1 MEKEMMCQIQNRTGN
16 VDFLAR
22 LNSRLAAHFNYNE
35 NMNTAL
41 EMIGEYLHYDRV
53 HVVEVRNDMSLAI
66 LYEWHSKGLTFVD
79 YTVKSKE
86 LLSDRKLV
94 EQLYRYD
101 YITIDEADEACN
113 PEMKAQ
119 LGYQNGKKMILFPL
133 IESGTQFAFIAF
145 IQCMQLH
152 DWTEEEVRMLES
164 VTSVV
169 GTSLHKKRLI
179 DKLYHHL
186 VLLKKNEQ
194 KTLALRAQLY
204 SLNEELQPMWQQ
216 LKDHLKGREINETES
231 HTEKIDERIYA
242 LNRICRVVAVK

>member
-1 MEKEMMCQIQNRTGN
+1 
-16 VDFLAR
+16 
-22 LNSRLAAHFNYNE
+22 
-35 NMNTAL
+35 
-41 EMIGEYLHYDRV
+41 
-53 HVVEVRNDMSLAI
+53 
-66 LYEWHSKGLTFVD
+66 
-79 YTVKSKE
+79 
-86 LLSDRKLV
+86 
-94 EQLYRYD
+94 
-101 YITIDEADEACN
+101 
-113 PEMKAQ
+113 MKAQ

-216 LKDHLKGREINETES
+216 LKDHLKGKEINETES

>member
-22 LNSRLAAHFNYNE
+22 LNNRLAAHFNYDE

-113 PEMKAQ
+113 SEMKAQ

-216 LKDHLKGREINETES
+216 LKDHLKGKEINETES

>member
-22 LNSRLAAHFNYNE
+22 LNNRLAAHFNYDE

-66 LYEWHSKGLTFVD
+66 LYEWHNKGLTFVD

-113 PEMKAQ
+113 SEMKAQ

-216 LKDHLKGREINETES
+216 LKDHLKGKEINETES